1 MLISLELIKYY
12 NNLINELIANGIM
25 PIVTLYHWDLPE
37 ALQVSIG
44 WI

>member
-37 ALQVSIG
+37 ALQVSTY
-44 WI
+44 